1 MASFVHLA
9 DEKDG
14 KLIEKNGIKSI
25 KMNGRRRGVYCTPV
39 LKDFSI
45 THQWSRELKRRGM
58 KSLICVQFRVSDDE
72 RVTVGKYNGDKI
84 LMTAAEAVKAVS
96 DHVDPMGLEVIF
108 NRKILSKEIMRIY
121 PAPRIAGW
129 RFRPDAKGKKPF
141 CFCQYCNR
149 GGIRAQSLISRGAD
163 RKSSGVTTRRNNS
176 VNQTVD

>member
-39 LKDFSI
+39 VKDFSI

-72 RVTVGKYNGDKI
+72 MVKVGKYNGDKI
-84 LMTAAEAVKAVS
+84 SMTAAESVKAVS
-96 DHVDPMGLEVIF
+96 DHVDPMGLEVVF
-108 NRKILSKEIMRIY
+108 NRKILPKEIKRIY
-121 PAPRIAGW
+121 SAPRIVGW
-129 RFRPDAKGKKPF
+129 RFHPDAKGKMPF
-141 CFCQYCNR
+141 CFCQYSNR

-163 RKSSGVTTRRNNS
+163 RKTSRVTTRRKRLI
-176 VNQTVD
+176 NQTVD